1 MGCLLNIVKCTVIL
15 YFLSL
20 YTSFPSTLPVLLHFL
35 PFLYFLPFIS
45 VYSVKLSIHFFV
57 SFYPSCLLIVV
68 SFHPFCP
75 FSICFLSV
83 LPHFLSFYIL
93 HILSCPLILPVFYP
107 SCPTTLPVWLI
118 YLPFYLSY
126 PTILS
131 LFYFCFQTEN
141 LDNLF
146 ILEKT
151 KFVWVLL

>member
-20 YTSFPSTLPVLLHFL
+20 YISFSSTFHSLSLFPSIFFCIFCQTFYSFLRFLLLFMSLNRCVLSSFLSFQHLFSFCFTSLFVLLH
-35 PFLYFLPFIS
+35 S
-45 VYSVKLSIHFFV
+45 AHS
-57 SFYPSCLLIVV
+57 
-68 SFHPFCP
+68 
-75 FSICFLSV
+75 
-83 LPHFLSFYIL
+83 FLSFNTFG
-93 HILSCPLILPVFYP
+93 FYP
-107 SCPTTLPVWLI
+107 SCPITLPVRLI
-118 YLPFYLSY
+118 YLPFHLSY

-131 LFYFCFQTEN
+131 FFYFCFQTEN